1 MIIAYIIAYI
11 ASYLASKAGHYILS
25 GIILILMAL
34 ALYAMDYLRTKSIVN
49 LRGLFALGFV
59 GGEGISCLKLS
70 YLQTDWQN
78 MTWLSFFFAF
88 AMFYI
93 IYELL
98 LINGKRTENRIPLV
112 NKVKNTVCMVDCR
125 KLFICTVVLTCISLL
140 CFTAEACILGYI
152 PLFVKGVPHAY
163 SYFHISGVHY
173 FTVSCV
179 LVPAFCI
186 VWFFVSEGEASVKKI
201 IMLICCAA
209 ALAVPLLCVS
219 RFQFVFAIA
228 VAAVTFIVLK
238 KTIPVKIILVAL
250 AVSIAAF
257 AVLSIAR
264 SHDAE
269 YLNSIFEMKIN
280 LPVDI
285 SRIYIYIA
293 NNYDNF
299 DCMVKNLPAFTMGLK
314 LLFPLFALTGMKFV
328 FPSLVSFPLFVTK
341 EELTTLTLFYD
352 FYYDFGVAG
361 VFIGGAVIGAAARLI
376 EALTFDR
383 EDSMITVLYSQF
395 ALYMALSFFTT
406 WFSNP
411 TTWFYF
417 AVTLIIYFVST
428 KRYSAE

>member
-1 MIIAYIIAYI
+1 
-11 ASYLASKAGHYILS
+11 
-25 GIILILMAL
+25 
-34 ALYAMDYLRTKSIVN
+34 
-49 LRGLFALGFV
+49 
-59 GGEGISCLKLS
+59 
-70 YLQTDWQN
+70 
-78 MTWLSFFFAF
+78 
-88 AMFYI
+88 
-93 IYELL
+93 
-98 LINGKRTENRIPLV
+98 
-112 NKVKNTVCMVDCR
+112 
-125 KLFICTVVLTCISLL
+125 
-140 CFTAEACILGYI
+140 
-152 PLFVKGVPHAY
+152 
-163 SYFHISGVHY
+163 
-173 FTVSCV
+173 
-179 LVPAFCI
+179 
-186 VWFFVSEGEASVKKI
+186 
-201 IMLICCAA
+201 MLICCAA

-238 KTIPVKIILVAL
+238 KTIPVKTILIALVA
-250 AVSIAAF
+250 SIAAF

-299 DCMVKNLPAFTMGLK
+299 DCMVKNLPAYTMGLK

-383 EDSMITVLYSQF
+383 EDSLMAVLYSQF

-428 KRYSAE
+428 KRHSAE